1 LEKIKI
7 AVLCVGNICRSPVG
21 EYLLREYAKK
31 SENQDIRSIIFDSA
45 GLHGGFL
52 ELAEDSKE
60 YLEKKGIDPSEFKS
74 KGISRKYLDQFDRI
88 FVMANWHKKFI
99 VDHYY
104 AELSWKERRKIKFKM
119 KTLVEVSGEGS
130 GDVKDP
136 YGLPTGE
143 YLEIL
148 EQIDILSKKIIDQL
162 KF

>member
-1 LEKIKI
+1 MKKIKI

-31 SENQDIRSIIFDSA
+31 SENQEIQSIIFDSA

-52 ELAEDSKE
+52 ELAGDSKD
-60 YLEKKGIDPSEFKS
+60 YLEDPSDFKS

-88 FVMANWHKKFI
+88 WVMANWHKKFI

-104 AELSWKERRKIKFKM
+104 AELSWKERRKIKSKM

-136 YGLPTGE
+136 YGLPIGE

-148 EQIDILSKKIIDQL
+148 VQIDRLSRIIIDQL
-162 KF
+162 KI

>member
-1 LEKIKI
+1 MKI

-31 SENQDIRSIIFDSA
+31 SESEEIQSIIFDSA

-52 ELAEDSKE
+52 ELAEDSKD
-60 YLEKKGIDPSEFKS
+60 YLEKKGIDPSEFRS

-99 VDHYY
+99 VNHYY
-104 AELSWKERRKIKFKM
+104 AELSWKERRKIKSKM

-130 GDVKDP
+130 GDVTDP

-148 EQIDILSKKIIDQL
+148 KQIDRLSKIIIDQL
-162 KF
+162 KI

>member
-1 LEKIKI
+1 LKKIKI

-31 SENQDIRSIIFDSA
+31 SENQEIQSIIFDSA

-52 ELAEDSKE
+52 ELAGDSKD
-60 YLEKKGIDPSEFKS
+60 YLEERGIDPSEFKS
-74 KGISRKYLDQFDRI
+74 KGISRKYLDQFDKI
-88 FVMANWHKKFI
+88 WVMANWHKKFI

-104 AELSWKERRKIKFKM
+104 AELSWKERRKIKSRM

-136 YGLPTGE
+136 YGLPSGE
-143 YLEIL
+143 YIEIL
-148 EQIDILSKKIIDQL
+148 KQIDLLSKKIIQQL

>member
-1 LEKIKI
+1 MKKIKI

-52 ELAEDSKE
+52 KLAEDSKE

-74 KGISRKYLDQFDRI
+74 KGISRKYLDQFDFI
-88 FVMANWHKKFI
+88 WVMANWHKKFI

-104 AELSWKERRKIKFKM
+104 AELSRKERRNIKSKM

-148 EQIDILSKKIIDQL
+148 KQIDSISKIIIDQL
-162 KF
+162 KV

>member
-1 LEKIKI
+1 MKI

-21 EYLLREYAKK
+21 EYLLRKYAKE
-31 SENQDIRSIIFDSA
+31 SENQDIQSIIFDSA

-60 YLEKKGIDPSEFKS
+60 YLEKKGIDPSNFKS
-74 KGISRKYLDQFDRI
+74 KGISREYLDQFDKI
-88 FVMANWHKKFI
+88 WIMASWHRKFI

-104 AELSWKERRKIKFKM
+104 AELSRKEKRIIKSKM
-119 KTLVEVSGEGS
+119 KTLVEVSGEGK

-136 YGLPTGE
+136 YGLPTNE

-148 EQIDILSKKIIDQL
+148 HHIDRLSKKIIEQL
-162 KF
+162 

>member
-1 LEKIKI
+1 LKKIKI

-31 SENQDIRSIIFDSA
+31 SENQDIQSIIFDSA

-52 ELAEDSKE
+52 ELAGDSKD
-60 YLEKKGIDPSEFKS
+60 YLKERGIDPSEFKS
-74 KGISRKYLDQFDRI
+74 KGISRKYLDQFDKI
-88 FVMANWHKKFI
+88 WVMANWHKKFI

-104 AELSWKERRKIKFKM
+104 AELSWKERRKIKSRM

-136 YGLPTGE
+136 YGLPSGE
-143 YLEIL
+143 YIEIL
-148 EQIDILSKKIIDQL
+148 KQIDLLSKKIIQQL

>member
-1 LEKIKI
+1 MKKMKI

-21 EYLLREYAKK
+21 EFLLREYAKK
-31 SENQDIRSIIFDSA
+31 STNQEIQSIIFDSA

-52 ELAEDSKE
+52 ELAEDSKD

-74 KGISRKYLDQFDRI
+74 KGISRKYLDQFDKI
-88 FVMANWHKKFI
+88 WVMANWHKKFI

-104 AELSWKERRKIKFKM
+104 AELSRKERRKIKLKM

-143 YLEIL
+143 YIEIL
-148 EQIDILSKKIIDQL
+148 KQIDRLSKIIIDQL

>member
-1 LEKIKI
+1 MKKIKI

-74 KGISRKYLDQFDRI
+74 KGISRKYLDQFDLI
-88 FVMANWHKKFI
+88 WVMANWHKKFI

-104 AELSWKERRKIKFKM
+104 AELPRKERRKIKSKM

-148 EQIDILSKKIIDQL
+148 KQIDLLSKNIIDQL